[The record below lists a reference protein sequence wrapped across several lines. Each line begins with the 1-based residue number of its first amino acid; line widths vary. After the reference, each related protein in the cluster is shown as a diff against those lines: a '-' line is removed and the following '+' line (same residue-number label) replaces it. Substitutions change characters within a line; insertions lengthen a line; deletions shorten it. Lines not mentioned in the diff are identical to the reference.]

1 MRPQRHLPDST
12 ISFSEKKTR
21 ILQQLAVPDGE
32 YTDASPKGSVD
43 EAIRPLIDDIN
54 RVDGFVTT
62 SSCAGRISVFLE
74 GCKAPPAAGDAPRAQ
89 TAGVGGKGAGGKW
102 LFVSHEPVA
111 RQEAWVDALGFAGDA
126 VGIGRGDRLIHF
138 KFEPMILHVLTTSPA
153 HAQLLLRA
161 GLQAGFRES
170 GAINIEPAHDDE
182 QPATHPATPMVAIR
196 SQGLAFESLIGS
208 QREDGSRHRLVSIE
222 YLEALR
228 AIADERFVDNVRRID
243 RFRAAFLG
251 AVGGPSV
258 AAVGWEDAATR
269 RERMRAEGL
278 RRRAA
283 LSEAGDGHEPSC
295 GDDGVLDGHDVN
307 WLMADE

>member
-1 MRPQRHLPDST
+1 MRPHSQRHLPDPT
-12 ISFSEKKTR
+12 RSFREKKTR

-54 RVDGFVTT
+54 RVEGFVTT

-74 GCKAPPAAGDAPRAQ
+74 GCKAPPAAGDEPRAQ

-102 LFVSHEPVA
+102 LFVSHETVA
-111 RQEAWVDALGFAGDA
+111 RQEAWVDALGFAEDA
-126 VGIGRGDRLIHF
+126 AGVGRGDRLIHF

-182 QPATHPATPMVAIR
+182 QPATPTVAIR
-196 SQGLAFESLIGS
+196 SQGLALESLIGS
-208 QREDGSRHRLVSIE
+208 QAQDGSRRRLVSTD
-222 YLEALR
+222 YLETLR
-228 AIADERFVDNVRRID
+228 AIAAERFVDNASRID

-269 RERMRAEGL
+269 RKRMREEGL
-278 RRRAA
+278 RRRGA
-283 LSEAGDGHEPSC
+283 LAEARDGHESFC
-295 GDDGVLDGHDVN
+295 GNDAGLDGHDVS
-307 WLMADE
+307 WLMEDE